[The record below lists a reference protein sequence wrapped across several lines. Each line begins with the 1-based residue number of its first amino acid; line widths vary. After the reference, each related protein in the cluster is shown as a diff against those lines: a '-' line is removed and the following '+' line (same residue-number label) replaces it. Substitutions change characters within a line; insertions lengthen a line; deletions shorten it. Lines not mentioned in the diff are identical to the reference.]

1 VSSKRLFPFA
11 LAVVLATSVQAAH
24 AAPLR
29 ALAELRA
36 VKCCTHVC
44 RHGRTTK
51 STARHCC
58 QVAQDEPGIVA
69 AAQGVA
75 PAAEAAVLVL
85 DLPAATLGTPRW
97 TIIAGTTPLP
107 RGAPI
112 FLLTR
117 TLRL

>member
-11 LAVVLATSVQAAH
+11 LAVLLATSVQAAH

-36 VKCCTHVC
+36 VRCCKDTC
-44 RHGRTTK
+44 RHGQPTR

-58 QVAQDEPGIVA
+58 QVAQDDPGMLAATPGIVPGA
-69 AAQGVA
+69 A
-75 PAAEAAVLVL
+75 PAVLAL
-85 DLPAATLGTPRW
+85 DAPLTTPGTPRW
-97 TIIAGTTPLP
+97 TVVAGTAPVA

>member
-11 LAVVLATSVQAAH
+11 LAVLLATSVQAAH

-36 VKCCTHVC
+36 VRCCKDVC
-44 RHGRTTK
+44 RHGQPTR

-58 QVAQDEPGIVA
+58 QVAQDDPGILA
-69 AAQGVA
+69 TAQDVG
-75 PAAEAAVLVL
+75 PGPGAVLAL
-85 DLPAATLGTPRW
+85 DRPPATLGTPQW
-97 TIIAGTTPLP
+97 TVIAGAGPLP